1 MGREIDYK
9 KVFKTLGYLVDGSVN
24 YHIHSETRLAFK
36 IMAYKYKE
44 VIYSYAY
51 DSKYFEQD
59 LRAWN
64 ECKNDDVYSLYYC
77 PWLNEKEVCD
87 E

>member
-9 KVFKTLGYLVDGSVN
+9 KVFKTLDHLIDGSVN
-24 YHIHSETRLAFK
+24 YHIQSETRLAYK

-44 VIYSYAY
+44 AIYSYAN
-51 DSKYFEQD
+51 DSKYFEQN

-64 ECKNDDVYSLYYC
+64 ECKDDDVYSLYYC
-77 PWLNEKEVCD
+77 PWLD